1 MIAAA
6 VIIGL
11 FSGSLLVFAAREGCV
26 RDAMG
31 GIVLAVLVAIAMALS
46 LTLIGCTSA
55 PRDGWVN
62 IPVDFAPYSQEV
74 TPLSQAGCDGR

>member
-6 VIIGL
+6 VIVGL
-11 FSGSLLVFAAREGCV
+11 FSGSILVFAAHEGCV

-46 LTLIGCTSA
+46 LCLIGCTSA
-55 PRDGWVN
+55 PSGEWAD
-62 IPVDFAPYSQEV
+62 IPTGFDPYPETV
-74 TPLSQAGCDGR
+74 TPLSLAGCDGR